1 MTAKPPYQVSQ
12 AHMRVC
18 KMHVVGHE
26 MVMSES
32 YISIYGLDTTGAIYT
47 LSGRTR
53 CSHIHMRQ
61 GDLALVLLIGG

>member
-12 AHMRVC
+12 AHMC

-47 LSGRTR
+47 LSGIDMQR
-53 CSHIHMRQ
+53 S
-61 GDLALVLLIGG
+61 L